1 MQMLSRRAKEACR
14 IVDRY
19 PCGDTGDWARRNWM
33 QSVLPYMEEFAT
45 AVERRSSDV
54 PEEYFNENSPLFLF
68 IEGKA
73 MFAVAESM
81 RNMPA
86 QEKATIINEVF
97 VPYGDKWQELL
108 GAIQKRIGACAE
120 IRSFRTK
127 LVQVADTVKLMFVA
141 REFASHMDAIWDLRS
156 SMIEAFERLR
166 AKVCAATSGPRAPRT
181 RQHYC
186 LPNSELVEIFGVN
199 IRTIVRWKDTR
210 NQSEDAILFRAAR
223 TSTNEMYRL
232 AEMYRR
238 AHSKG
243 NQESSRER
251 YNDEMDYSR
260 RRIDH

>member
-1 MQMLSRRAKEACR
+1 MLSRRAAEACR

-19 PCGDTGDWARRNWM
+19 PCGDTGDWARRNWT

-73 MFAVAESM
+73 MFAVADSM
-81 RNMPA
+81 RNVPA
-86 QEKATIINEVF
+86 QEKAAVINEVF

-108 GAIQKRIGACAE
+108 GAIQKSIGACAE
-120 IRSFRTK
+120 LRSFRTK

-166 AKVCAATSGPRAPRT
+166 AKVCAATAAARAPQT
-181 RQHYC
+181 RQRYC
-186 LPNSELVEIFGVN
+186 LPNAELARLFGVSVK
-199 IRTIVRWKDTR
+199 TIVRWKDER
-210 NQSEDAILFRAAR
+210 NQSEDARSFRMGRENESVMSGIAQRYRSSHALRSHRR
-223 TSTNEMYRL
+223 TFEAFNE
-232 AEMYRR
+232 
-238 AHSKG
+238 
-243 NQESSRER
+243 QV
-251 YNDEMDYSR
+251 DYSR
-260 RRIDH
+260 RRLDRA